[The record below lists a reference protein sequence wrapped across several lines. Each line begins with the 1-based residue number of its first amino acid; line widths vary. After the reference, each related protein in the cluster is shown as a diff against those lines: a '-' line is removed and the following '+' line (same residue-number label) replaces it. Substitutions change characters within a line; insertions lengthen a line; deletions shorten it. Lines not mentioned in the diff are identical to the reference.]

1 MRAADEFVGPVGY
14 TGPLTWL
21 PLVLVAC
28 VIGYYAWVLT
38 RREPVEE
45 FDDFRPSKSPLDA
58 AKTKRLQ
65 DIDRIDNAVRL
76 GRMPVRIAFQ
86 QLSVAVRGF
95 VGDVTDLPARSMTA
109 GELREATDPR
119 VAEVIEAMYT
129 PEFAPDDAVAEDFE
143 RSVRTARE
151 LVRTWT

>member
-14 TGPLTWL
+14 SGPLTWL

-28 VIGYYAWVLT
+28 VIAYYAWALT
-38 RREPVEE
+38 HREPVEE
-45 FDDFRPSKSPLDA
+45 TDNRPAKNPVDA
-58 AKTKRLQ
+58 AKTKRLA

-86 QLSVAVRGF
+86 QLSVALRGF

-119 VAEVIEAMYT
+119 VADAIEAMYA
-129 PEFAPDDAVAEDFE
+129 PEFAPDDALAEDFE
-143 RSVRTARE
+143 RSVRGARE
-151 LVRTWT
+151 LVRAWT

>member
-14 TGPLTWL
+14 SGPLTWL

-28 VIGYYAWVLT
+28 VIAYYAWVLT

-45 FDDFRPSKSPLDA
+45 TDDFRPVKNPLDA
-58 AKTKRLQ
+58 AKTKRLA

-119 VAEVIEAMYT
+119 VADAIEAMYT
-129 PEFAPDDAVAEDFE
+129 PEFAPDDALAEDFE
-143 RSVRTARE
+143 TSVRSVRE

>member
-14 TGPLTWL
+14 SGPLTWL

-28 VIGYYAWVLT
+28 VIAYYAWVLT

-45 FDDFRPSKSPLDA
+45 TDDFRPVKNPLDA
-58 AKTKRLQ
+58 AKTKRLA

-119 VAEVIEAMYT
+119 VADAIEAMYT
-129 PEFAPDDAVAEDFE
+129 PEFAPDDVLAEDFE
-143 RSVRTARE
+143 TSVRSVRE
-151 LVRTWT
+151 LVRTWS